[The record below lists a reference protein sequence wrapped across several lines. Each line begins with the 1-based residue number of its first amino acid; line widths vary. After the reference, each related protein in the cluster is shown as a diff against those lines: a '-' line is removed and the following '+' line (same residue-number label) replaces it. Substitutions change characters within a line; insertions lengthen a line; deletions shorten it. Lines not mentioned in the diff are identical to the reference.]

1 MPMKRVKNPFRILT
15 LLWVLAVSVPTNGQN
30 PFESELEKVL
40 DSVVL
45 ADMKEAK
52 APGAMIRVTRNG
64 TALVDKPY
72 GIRSAKTKEPV
83 TTSTLF
89 LTASVT
95 KVITTTTLLTLC
107 HDEGIPTDTKVGSI
121 LKDLSPQIGALSIHQ
136 ILSQSSGILD
146 HKPTRKKWKNSA
158 TEYFKHYGDKIFCKE
173 LEGVFSYTNYGHVLA
188 GLLIEELSGGSFE
201 DVVQKRIFDPL
212 HMTHSTYSV
221 VDEKWANHASAHRS
235 GKAVSH
241 GYTFPMIKSSASLF
255 STAGDLS
262 NFATCFMNGGKFED
276 RQVIPDVVIHQMTGK
291 YTPVGVLH
299 NYFGYPGS
307 HYGYGLMTFNFQGNA
322 FTGHPGETRTQNLL
336 FAMSPSTRTSFI
348 LMSNAGTYPF
358 IKTFEFLANTFLND
372 NQKQDNQMV
381 TDIGTPVSKNP
392 PAGDELKEY
401 AGMYYTPVITGDRS
415 PDLEVFK
422 SGDQLRLQLTPEE
435 SYELTWI
442 KGDLF
447 KYKSPQL
454 KFPLE
459 VLFYRDVT
467 GNVKYLNHY
476 WRTSVKTKP

>member
-1 MPMKRVKNPFRILT
+1 MKHLKNPFRIVT
-15 LLWVLAVSVPTNGQN
+15 LLLVLAVSIQINGQN
-30 PFESELEKVL
+30 PLGSELETLL
-40 DSVVL
+40 DSVVRT
-45 ADMKEAK
+45 DMKEAK

-107 HDEGIPTDTKVGSI
+107 HERGIPTDTQVGSI
-121 LKDLSPQIGALSIHQ
+121 LKDLSPQIGALSVHQ

-158 TEYFKHYGDKIFCKE
+158 TEYFRHYGDKIFCKE

-188 GLLIEELSGGSFE
+188 GLLVEELSGRPFDE
-201 DVVQKRIFDPL
+201 TVQNQIFDPL
-212 HMTHSTYSV
+212 NMTHSTYSV
-221 VDEKWANHASAHRS
+221 IGEKWANHASAHRS

-255 STAGDLS
+255 STAGDLT
-262 NFATCFMNGGKFED
+262 NFAVCFMNHGKFEG
-276 RQVIPDVVIHQMTGK
+276 RQVIPETVIQQMTGK

-307 HYGYGLMTFNFQGNA
+307 HYGYGLMTFNYQGNA
-322 FTGHPGETRTQNLL
+322 FTGHPGETTTQNLL
-336 FAMSPSTRTSFI
+336 FAMSPSSQTSFV

-358 IKTFEFLANTFLND
+358 IKTFEFLANAFMNG
-372 NQKQDNQMV
+372 NQNREIHMINENGSSVLK
-381 TDIGTPVSKNP
+381 KKP
-392 PAGDELKEY
+392 PSGDELKEY
-401 AGMYYTPVITGDRS
+401 TGMYYTPVITGDRS
-415 PDLEVFK
+415 PDMEVFK

-454 KFPLE
+454 KFPIE
-459 VLFYRDVT
+459 VLFYRDKT
-467 GNVKYLNHY
+467 GNIRYLNHY